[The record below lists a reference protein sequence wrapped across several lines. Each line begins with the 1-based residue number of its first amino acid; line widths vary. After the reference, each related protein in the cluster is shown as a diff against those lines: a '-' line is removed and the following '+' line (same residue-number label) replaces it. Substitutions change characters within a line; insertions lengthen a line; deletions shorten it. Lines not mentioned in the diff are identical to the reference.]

1 MFTFIALLQGYWIK
15 LENTLSVVWSAVA
28 QQCYVTLAVD
38 GSVCRYRG
46 FELLL
51 FFWWMWLSMPLEEVP
66 VNLFVTKFIWHTSC
80 FCWKPSLTQCLCPAG
95 RCWWK
100 DGLYVDFSAVWRMYV
115 FIFLLPYFLGSLLQ
129 LVGLTQLFKF
139 GVHNSSD
146 YDRHSQH
153 VLHLYLLSLLFK
165 THTHSWSLWM
175 TAFLLSVINSHTER
189 NKMEKYV
196 CVFFSKTLPPAF
208 KWRTKPVHY
217 CWS

>member
-15 LENTLSVVWSAVA
+15 LENTVSVVWSAVA

-38 GSVCRYRG
+38 GSVCCYRG

-51 FFWWMWLSMPLEEVP
+51 FLWWMWLSMPLEEVP

-80 FCWKPSLTQCLCPAG
+80 FCWKPSLTPCLCPAG

-100 DGLYVDFSAVWRMYV
+100 DGLYVDLVPCGECIPWLFV

-129 LVGLTQLFKF
+129 LVDLTQLFKF
-139 GVHNSSD
+139 GLHNSSD

-153 VLHLYLLSLLFK
+153 VLHLYWLSLLWSSSSSVK
-165 THTHSWSLWM
+165 IHTHSWSLWM

-189 NKMEKYV
+189 NKMEMYV
-196 CVFFSKTLPPAF
+196 CVVFFFQNIATS
-208 KWRTKPVHY
+208 Y
-217 CWS
+217 